1 MDSRLEFMA
10 GITKHLNELNL
21 YLQAKN
27 KLIISI
33 YGNVK
38 AFQTK
43 LSYESVNLQI
53 VKLLNP
59 YLCKVQSQPSTNGYS
74 QKN

>member
-1 MDSRLEFMA
+1 MDSRLAFMA

-43 LSYESVNLQI
+43 LQL
-53 VKLLNP
+53 
-59 YLCKVQSQPSTNGYS
+59 
-74 QKN
+74 